1 MESGADVSG
10 LAIWISG
17 AARSG
22 KTSRLVGE
30 FADGIENY
38 TPSSSILVLAAN
50 DETKRKLGDRLA
62 VALEGS
68 YPVVC
73 KTPLGL
79 MGDEVILFW
88 PLIFEQL
95 QLKAQFPLKLRPEME
110 QELATQFAHAQ
121 GFLEYKPQGVSEYRF
136 IRQTLDLLQLAAL
149 GGYTPEEIPD
159 CLENGLNLGEQRLF
173 STNMA
178 ALGVFLVQWQQWCL
192 ERGLL
197 SYGILSVLYSRYLL
211 PQAKYQEQLAQ
222 RAAEQQL
229 ATEQS
234 FANKLFHGVRDFV
247 SGVADGAQLASQ
259 ITGIPAS
266 YITAQ
271 AALESGWGKRQIT
284 NLDGSTSHN
293 LFGIKA
299 GGSWQGKVAKVW
311 TTEFINGSYQKVLAD
326 FRSYD
331 SYADSFKDYAA
342 LLVNS
347 PRYHGVIAN
356 GKNPAGFAEGL
367 QNAGYATDPN
377 YASKLKNIIQ
387 NLQVS

>member
-1 MESGADVSG
+1 MPSYPMNTDQSNS
-10 LAIWISG
+10 LAIDLKNLGSLKSAAKKNSPEALKAAAKQFEGLFINMMLKSMRDAVPKSG
-17 AARSG
+17 MNDSPAH
-22 KTSRLVGE
+22 KTYTSMLDQQLSQNLSQRGIGI
-30 FADGIENY
+30 ADMMI
-38 TPSSSILVLAAN
+38 
-50 DETKRKLGDRLA
+50 K
-62 VALEGS
+62 
-68 YPVVC
+68 
-73 KTPLGL
+73 
-79 MGDEVILFW
+79 
-88 PLIFEQL
+88 
-95 QLKAQFPLKLRPEME
+95 QLKARENTIAPDASNLSKTPQAQVSAISQE
-110 QELATQFAHAQ
+110 QSPIGQ
-121 GFLEYKPQGVSEYRF
+121 
-136 IRQTLDLLQLAAL
+136 
-149 GGYTPEEIPD
+149 
-159 CLENGLNLGEQRLF
+159 
-173 STNMA
+173 M
-178 ALGVFLVQWQQWCL
+178 
-192 ERGLL
+192 
-197 SYGILSVLYSRYLL
+197 
-211 PQAKYQEQLAQ
+211 AKYQEQLAQ
-222 RAAEQQL
+222 RVAEQQL

-234 FANKLFHGVRDFV
+234 LGNKLFHGIRDFV

-284 NLDGSTSHN
+284 NQDGSTSHN

>member
-1 MESGADVSG
+1 MSSYPMKADQSNA
-10 LAIWISG
+10 LAIDSKNLANIKSAAKQNSPEALKAAAKQFEGLFINMMLKSMRDAVPKSG
-17 AARSG
+17 MNDSPAQ
-22 KTSRLVGE
+22 KTYTSMLDQQLSQNLSQRGIGI
-30 FADGIENY
+30 AD
-38 TPSSSILVLAAN
+38 
-50 DETKRKLGDRLA
+50 
-62 VALEGS
+62 
-68 YPVVC
+68 
-73 KTPLGL
+73 
-79 MGDEVILFW
+79 MVIK
-88 PLIFEQL
+88 
-95 QLKAQFPLKLRPEME
+95 QLKARENTIAPDASNLSKTPQAQVSAISQE
-110 QELATQFAHAQ
+110 QSPIKQ
-121 GFLEYKPQGVSEYRF
+121 
-136 IRQTLDLLQLAAL
+136 
-149 GGYTPEEIPD
+149 
-159 CLENGLNLGEQRLF
+159 
-173 STNMA
+173 M
-178 ALGVFLVQWQQWCL
+178 
-192 ERGLL
+192 
-197 SYGILSVLYSRYLL
+197 
-211 PQAKYQEQLAQ
+211 AKYQEQLAQ
-222 RAAEQQL
+222 RAAEQQVNS
-229 ATEQS
+229 EQS
-234 FANKLFHGVRDFV
+234 FGKKLFHGIRDFV

-284 NLDGSTSHN
+284 NQDGSTSHN

-347 PRYHGVIAN
+347 PRYRGVIAN

-367 QNAGYATDPN
+367 QSAGYATDPN